1 MKNQRRHAINLDAR
15 REAIAAVTR
24 ALAGDR
30 KLDVGYGSQHGQG
43 SASGSSF
50 QLPSLPDNP
59 TPTQL
64 ANVRAAGDAL
74 ALWHK
79 YHQANIYRQ
88 HLPESRKARDIL
100 DALER
105 ARVESIGA
113 EHMKGVADNI
123 RLRTELRCL
132 KNGYGNLSDK
142 QEPPLGEILALML
155 RRHLTGEKPP
165 SAMKKLMAQ
174 WEPWILSRI
183 GHGLDQL
190 SQKVHEPAGFLTA
203 ASALLQKLGMG
214 ARQSPTEGNDDDK
227 PDEESSSPAPQDG
240 NADDEED
247 SKTEQE
253 SMQAS
258 APPGPIADLELEQ
271 QQTDSEGVD
280 QDQQEAL
287 PAPYIPNTHAA
298 EFDFISSHYHV
309 FTRAFDEVVAAE
321 KLVSADE
328 LRGLRAKLDQ
338 KLAGYN
344 RLAARL
350 SNQLQRLLLAK
361 QRRGWAFEQEEG
373 LLDAARLSRL
383 VVSPW
388 YHSIYKQETEVP
400 FRDTV
405 VTLLLDNSGSMR
417 GRPIMVAAM
426 SSDILSRTLERA
438 GIKVE
443 ILGFTTRDWKGGQAR
458 KRWQSIGSPLS
469 GFGEGGGGPGRLNDL
484 RHIIYKTADT
494 PLRRA
499 RANLGLMLKEG
510 LLKENIDGEAILWA
524 HERLLKRPEQRKILM
539 VISDGAPVDDSTLS
553 VNHSGYLD
561 SHLREV
567 IQAIEQN
574 SPVELLAI
582 GIGHDVTRYYQ
593 RAITITDIDKLADTM
608 LTQLKALFV
617 DE

>member
-1 MKNQRRHAINLDAR
+1 MKSQRRQAVSLDAR
-15 REAIAAVTR
+15 REAIASATR
-24 ALAGDR
+24 TLASAR
-30 KLDVGYGSQHGQG
+30 EMDVSYGSQHGEG
-43 SASGSSF
+43 SLRGQAM
-50 QLPSLPDNP
+50 QLPGLPDNP
-59 TPTQL
+59 TPTQI
-64 ANVRAAGDAL
+64 AHVRAAGDAL

-79 YHQANIYRQ
+79 HHREKLYRQ
-88 HLPESRKARDIL
+88 HVPEARKARDIF

-113 EHMKGVADNI
+113 ENMKGLAKNI
-123 RLRTELRCL
+123 QLRTELRCL
-132 KNGYGNLSDK
+132 KSGYANLSDK
-142 QEPPLGEILALML
+142 QEPPLGEILGLML

-165 SAMKKLMAQ
+165 SSMKKLMAK
-174 WEPWILSRI
+174 WEPWVLARI

-190 SQKVHEPAGFLTA
+190 SQKAHEPAEFLSS
-203 ASALLQKLGMG
+203 ASVLLKKLGMG
-214 ARQSPTEGNDDDK
+214 APQSPTTGDEDDVSDEDNPAQTPQGSEGEE
-227 PDEESSSPAPQDG
+227 DEDMAAPQ
-240 NADDEED
+240 EPI
-247 SKTEQE
+247 
-253 SMQAS
+253 QAT
-258 APPGPIADLELEQ
+258 APPSPVPDLELQPPPE
-271 QQTDSEGVD
+271 DSEGME

-287 PAPYIPNTHAA
+287 PAPYIPNTRSAD
-298 EFDFISSHYHV
+298 FDFTSSRYHV

-321 KLVSADE
+321 KLVSPEE

-338 KLAGYN
+338 RLSGYN

-350 SNQLQRLLLAK
+350 SNQLQRILLAR

-388 YHSIYKQETEVP
+388 YHSVYKQEVEAP

-405 VTLLLDNSGSMR
+405 VALLLDNSGSMR

-426 SSDILSRTLERA
+426 SGDILARTLERA

-443 ILGFTTRDWKGGQAR
+443 ILGFTTRDWKGGQSR
-458 KRWQSIGSPLS
+458 KRWQALGSPVTAY
-469 GFGEGGGGPGRLNDL
+469 GDAGGPGRLNDL

-567 IQAIEQN
+567 IQAIEQT